1 MNTIKN
7 ANAKVR
13 QNKFFKSL
21 RFFSTLS
28 YKFFI
33 ISLIS
38 LMVAVNYSICFN
50 TRNYLFAEETENTVN
65 NNDNNLN
72 NKNNDRNCNNN
83 TNNVLKNNVD
93 NNNGYNN
100 NDNDDFDGDGSGGN
114 GYNNNDNDDIF
125 NVPFIVPLNGNIDL
139 KFRQDYFDINKKITR
154 KHTGIDISG
163 KFNQEVLASGNGT
176 VMYIGFS
183 PIGGRTIVIKHNEK
197 IRTTYLNLL
206 SIFVSEGD
214 YVHQGDVIAAIG
226 AEDDPSSFKD
236 YHLHFGVIYNGFYL
250 DPSDVL
256 KISYKSISKYIS
268 LEYFENDFY
277 LK

>member
-7 ANAKVR
+7 DDAKVR

-21 RFFSTLS
+21 RFINVAP

-38 LMVAVNYSICFN
+38 FMIIFNYFIYFN
-50 TRNYLFAEETENTVN
+50 TQNYLYAEETKNTVN
-65 NNDNNLN
+65 NNDKNNLN
-72 NKNNDRNCNNN
+72 NKNNDCNCNN
-83 TNNVLKNNVD
+83 TNNVLKNN
-93 NNNGYNN
+93 GYNN
-100 NDNDDFDGDGSGGN
+100 NDDDFGSNGSGGN

-163 KFNQEVLASGNGT
+163 KFNQEVLASGNGM
-176 VMYIGFS
+176 VVYIGFS

-226 AEDDPSSFKD
+226 AEDDPSSFQD
-236 YHLHFGVIYNGFYL
+236 YHLHFGVIYDSFYL
-250 DPSDVL
+250 DPLDVL

>member
-38 LMVAVNYSICFN
+38 LMAAVNYSICFN
-50 TRNYLFAEETENTVN
+50 TQNYLYAEETKNTVN
-65 NNDNNLN
+65 NN
-72 NKNNDRNCNNN
+72 
-83 TNNVLKNNVD
+83 
-93 NNNGYNN
+93 
-100 NDNDDFDGDGSGGN
+100 NDDIGGDGSGGN
-114 GYNNNDNDDIF
+114 GYNNNNDDIF

-176 VMYIGFS
+176 VIYIGFS

-226 AEDDPSSFKD
+226 AEDDPSSFED

-250 DPSDVL
+250 DPLDVL